1 MIFKLLSRVFI
12 SLVLFAMLTGC
23 AAGPEVSPGVT
34 PGQSTSPVAPTI
46 PLTESEAKIQA
57 KTPDA
62 QSQLQR
68 LRITNQSTFTLH
80 NLVVRFPDERIEFG
94 DVPGGTTT
102 EYREISQGVYRYAA
116 YDVEVNGQKYQ
127 QSVVDWIGETPMQG
141 ESFTYIIE
149 VDPTRWQTEGQVIQL
164 VQVSMDQPM
173 EVSLPVL
180 NPALRIGKGSPTSLS
195 VSPNGQ
201 WVAVSTQFGVY
212 LYHASTF
219 AESWFAPLPEK
230 AGLVLFDPQ
239 SERLGVVSSSA
250 IIILDVA
257 KGAVLARLEGAGGS
271 FAWSPDGQRLVS
283 GSGCVK
289 ITVWDAN
296 NGSSLKELSGGK
308 CSEGYSG
315 VSVAWAAD
323 GRIYGVSMGTKI
335 LAWEGDT
342 YAQVEDFSAEG
353 AKDTW
358 ISILL
363 AAPVGNLLA
372 QYDRMGLP
380 NIAIVD
386 TKQDCQIH
394 LLDQQVNGPITTLA
408 WAPDGQ
414 HLAVA
419 YGMDTGLI
427 LIWNA
432 QTGQVEKKIEGYY
445 TASGLGWS
453 PDGKTLFGLQTP
465 DGQINAVMVSTSSVL
480 RSLGS
485 HASMGTFLTW
495 TQDGL
500 ASTNGAAITWWNP
513 VSGEPL
519 RQEMIGTPQKWVNS
533 WPPTGPGTYLFTSR
547 DQTHQVGS
555 VSSKRPLFSDNNQ
568 YPFSSAWCWD
578 GRYLA
583 DPTHVWDAGTGKLLS
598 QLQDP
603 TQRHTPDQVAW
614 SPDGKRLA
622 SADSLNMQPPVIW
635 DAQTGKV
642 LFILQAETGDL
653 KPLWLGLAWS
663 PDGKKLAAVGALMHP
678 DSGADVDMILIWDA
692 ETGKQEQLLTAGMN
706 DYRLWTVAWSP
717 DGRFMA
723 IGSTGSDIFLWDM
736 TSSQPLA
743 KLGGHT
749 DISDQLAWSPAGNR
763 LASVARDGTL
773 QIWDLSAFTS
783 GTE

>member
-1 MIFKLLSRVFI
+1 M
-12 SLVLFAMLTGC
+12 
-23 AAGPEVSPGVT
+23 VSPDVT
-34 PGQSTSPVAPTI
+34 PGQITSPDAATI
-46 PLTESEAKIQA
+46 PPSESEATIPA

-149 VDPTRWQTEGQVIQL
+149 VDPTRWQTEVQVIRL

-180 NPALRIGKGSPTSLS
+180 NPTLRIGKGSPTSLA
-195 VSPNGQ
+195 VSPDGQ
-201 WVAVSTQFGVY
+201 WMAVSTQLGVT

-219 AESWFAPLPEK
+219 AESWFAPMPEN
-230 AGLVLFDPQ
+230 AAHVIFDPK
-239 SERLGVVSSSA
+239 SERLGVVSGSA
-250 IIILDVA
+250 IIILDVGNG
-257 KGAVLARLEGAGGS
+257 KLLARLEGAGGS
-271 FAWSPDGQRLVS
+271 FAWSPDGQRMVT
-283 GSGCVK
+283 GGGCEQV
-289 ITVWDAN
+289 TVWDAN
-296 NGSSLKELSGGK
+296 NGTSLKELSGTK

-315 VSVAWAAD
+315 INVAWAAD

-342 YAQVEDFSAEG
+342 YAPVTDFSAEG

-358 ISILL
+358 ISAIFT
-363 AAPVGNLLA
+363 APVGNLLA
-372 QYDRMGLP
+372 QYDSMGLP
-380 NIAIVD
+380 IVAIVD
-386 TKQDCQIH
+386 AKQDRQIH
-394 LLDQQVNGPITTLA
+394 LLDQQVNGSITTLA

-432 QTGQVEKKIEGYY
+432 LTGQVEQKIEGYY
-445 TASGLGWS
+445 TAPGLGWS

-465 DGQINAVMVSTSSVL
+465 DGQINAFTVSTGSVL
-480 RSLGS
+480 RSLGG
-485 HASMGTFLTW
+485 HASVGTFLTW
-495 TQDGL
+495 TLDGL

-513 VSGEPL
+513 VSGESL
-519 RQEMIGTPQKWVNS
+519 RQEMVGTPQKWVSS
-533 WPPTGPGTYLFTSR
+533 WPPIGPGTYLFTSG
-547 DQTHQVGS
+547 DQTHLVGS
-555 VSSKRPLFSDNNQ
+555 VCSKRPLESDNNQ
-568 YPFSSAWCWD
+568 YPFSSAWSWD
-578 GRYLA
+578 GSHLA

-603 TQRHTPDQVAW
+603 AQRHTPDQVAW

-678 DSGADVDMILIWDA
+678 DSGADEGMILIWDV
-692 ETGKQEQLLTAGMN
+692 ETGKQEQLLTTGMN

-717 DGRFMA
+717 DGRFLA
-723 IGSTGSDIFLWDM
+723 VGSTGSELFVWDM
-736 TSSQPLA
+736 VNNTPLA
-743 KLGGHT
+743 NLQGHRDT
-749 DISDQLAWSPAGNR
+749 IDRLAWSPDGNR

-773 QIWDLSAFTS
+773 QIWDLFAFTS